1 MSFVLVGLNHKSA
14 PLDLLER
21 VCLADAARAKLL
33 VEIAGRAE
41 VSEAVVVSTC
51 QRIEVFAV
59 AERFHPAVGDLRE
72 ALAAVS
78 GVAVGDFA
86 LHVVELHG
94 DDAARH
100 LFRLAC
106 GLESSVVGET
116 EILGQVRTAVEV
128 ATEAGSAGPEL
139 SALFR
144 RAVAVGRRARS
155 TTAIARG
162 VASVSAAAVAMAAD
176 RLDGLAGRSVV
187 VLGAGTVGEGMAVA
201 LADAADPGAVVVAN
215 RSRARATALAQR
227 VGGRAV
233 DFGALA
239 TELLNA
245 DVLLTSTG
253 ATDTVVT
260 RADLEAV
267 QTERAGRALLVVD
280 VAVPRDV
287 DPEAKSVEGVTLL
300 DMDDLRTFAALGEAG
315 RRREV
320 AAVES
325 LIDAAL
331 DEHHATMSGRRA
343 APLITALRARAEEMR
358 LAELERIDARL
369 GGLDAREREAIDALT
384 RSVVAKLLH
393 EPTVRLKQAAGTA
406 KGERLASSLRELFDL
421 DP

>member
-1 MSFVLVGLNHKSA
+1 VSFVLVGLNHKSA

-33 VEIAGRAE
+33 VEIASRPEIG
-41 VSEAVVVSTC
+41 EAVVVSTC
-51 QRIEVFAV
+51 QRTELFAV
-59 AERFHPAVGDLRE
+59 AERFHPAVGDLRD

-78 GVAVGDFA
+78 GVPVADLA

-116 EILGQVRTAVEV
+116 EILGQVRTAAEEAAEA
-128 ATEAGSAGPEL
+128 ATAGPEL

-144 RAVAVGRRARS
+144 RAVAVGRRARA
-155 TTAIARG
+155 TTGIARG

-176 RLDGLAGRSVV
+176 RLGGLAGRAVV

-201 LADAADPGAVVVAN
+201 LAGAADPGAVVVAN
-215 RSRARATALAQR
+215 RSRARASALAR
-227 VGGRAV
+227 RIGGRAV

-239 TELLNA
+239 NELLDA

-253 ATDTVVT
+253 ATETVVT
-260 RADLEAV
+260 KADLEAV
-267 QTERAGRALLVVD
+267 QHERGGRDLLVVD

-287 DPEAKSVEGVTLL
+287 APNARTVEGVTLL

-320 AAVES
+320 AAVEA
-325 LIDAAL
+325 LIEAGL
-331 DEHHATMSGRRA
+331 DDHHATMSGRRA
-343 APLITALRARAEEMR
+343 APLITELRARAEQMR
-358 LAELERIDARL
+358 VAELDRIEARL
-369 GGLDAREREAIDALT
+369 GGLDEREREAVDALT
-384 RSVVAKLLH
+384 RSMVAKLLH

-406 KGERLASSLRELFDL
+406 KGDRLAASLRELFDL